1 MNRRVSHGGSI
12 CQKTYCYYSCTVKH
26 IINIAEN
33 SFSTDKALIIS

>member
-12 CQKTYCYYSCTVKH
+12 CQKIYCYYSCTVKY
-26 IINIAEN
+26 ITNIAEN